1 MKPARA
7 ALATPPASVG
17 LAARLRPMSHRR
29 RTQPE
34 FISNETVDSTTVR
47 MVFSIPMSTAHALRK
62 LAVYASLDAMRPCAC
77 AQATGLN
84 WITNFTWAHRAGI
97 GHV

>member
-1 MKPARA
+1 MR
-7 ALATPPASVG
+7 G
-17 LAARLRPMSHRR
+17 LDQSLGAMGSEA
-29 RTQPE
+29 Q
-34 FISNETVDSTTVR
+34 FISHETVDTAAVGV
-47 MVFSIPMSTAHALRK
+47 MFSLPMSTAHALHK
-62 LAVYASLDAMRPCAC
+62 LAVYASLDAARPCAC